1 MLCDKLEINDGK
13 TDFILIGTRQQLL
26 KVLVNSLAVG
36 DVRVSSVT
44 SVKNLGTWM
53 DSNLNLQVNIN
64 NTCKA
69 AYYHLTNI
77 RRIRKYLDENAARK
91 LINALIVGHIDYCNG
106 ILYGLPAT
114 QIIKLQ
120 RLQNA
125 AARLVL
131 NIPKYNHISPALCT
145 LHWLPVKFRIQFKIA
160 VITFKTI
167 HGFAPYLRELV
178 SLKLISNNNGFCL
191 QPPRARTK
199 KTLGD
204 RAFLT
209 AAPKIWNELP
219 YDVRNEGSYSKFKS
233 LLKTHYFRLA
243 FY

>member
-1 MLCDKLEINDGK
+1 
-13 TDFILIGTRQQLL
+13 LI
-26 KVLVNSLAVG
+26 
-36 DVRVSSVT
+36 
-44 SVKNLGTWM
+44 
-53 DSNLNLQVNIN
+53 
-64 NTCKA
+64 
-69 AYYHLTNI
+69 H
-77 RRIRKYLDENAARK
+77 
-91 LINALIVGHIDYCNG
+91 ALIIGRIDYCNG

-178 SLKLISNNNGFCL
+178 SLKEFRGYNLRSNNNGLCL
-191 QPPRARTK
+191 QPPRASTK
-199 KTLGD
+199 KTLLGD